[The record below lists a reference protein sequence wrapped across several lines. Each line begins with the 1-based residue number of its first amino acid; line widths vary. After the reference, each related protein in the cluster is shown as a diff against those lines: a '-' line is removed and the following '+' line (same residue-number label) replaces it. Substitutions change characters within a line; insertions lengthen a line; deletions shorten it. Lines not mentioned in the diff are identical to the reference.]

1 MIAAALEAEVQQY
14 VASCVEDGPSP
25 ADLHGVRT
33 ADVDHG
39 GDRDAQDQAVA
50 AYVVLG

>member
-14 VASCVEDGPSP
+14 VASCVEDGPS

-50 AYVVLG
+50 ADVVLG